1 MKRNGN
7 IVYLRSKYVFG
18 DQYKGINIIN
28 SFLED
33 VSQGERFQFGAN
45 WEKSLEIRDD
55 E

>member
-18 DQYKGINIIN
+18 DQYKGIN